1 MRIQFDHQIFLAQR
15 YGGISRY
22 YCELADKLRNLNQQD
37 DIRIS
42 APWHINEHLAEIS
55 WHYGIKLPV
64 KLQGIGPLMRP
75 ARWLLDFKAGAGWA
89 RPDIFHETYLSAHD
103 NAPRGC
109 KRLMTVLD
117 MTYEKIPGI
126 YSRQQEMMNIKAA
139 AVRRADH
146 VICISRS
153 TQKDLI
159 DIYDVPEAKTSV
171 VYLAQSLKQI
181 PAGQPLHNGPASP
194 FLLYVGQRHT
204 YKNFDRL
211 VMAFARSTLL
221 NNDFKLVCFGG
232 SPFTAA
238 ERELLH
244 KSGLSEQSVIHM
256 PGDDAVLSDLYAHAS
271 AMVYP
276 SLYEGFGIPLLEAMQ
291 FGCPV
296 VCSNASSLPEV
307 GGGAALY
314 FDPHDAEDMAAKLE
328 MAVSDQALATRLRA
342 EGYVQLAK
350 FSWLECA
357 RQTRQVYVQQLES

>member
-1 MRIQFDHQIFLAQR
+1 MKIQFDHQIFLAQR
-15 YGGISRY
+15 YGGASRY
-22 YCELADKLRNLNQQD
+22 FCELADQLRKLEPNDQVT
-37 DIRIS
+37 IS
-42 APWHINEHLAEIS
+42 APWHINEHLAEIP

-64 KLQGIGPLMRP
+64 KLQGIGPVMRP
-75 ARWLLDFKAGAGWA
+75 ARWLLDLKAGAGRA
-89 RPDIFHETYLSAHD
+89 KPDIFHETYLSAQD
-103 NAPRGC
+103 NAPRGS
-109 KRLMTVLD
+109 KRLMTILD

-146 VICISRS
+146 IICISKS

-159 DIYDVPEAKTSV
+159 EIYDVPEAKTSV

-181 PAGQPLHNGPASP
+181 PAGQSLHNNPASP
-194 FLLYVGQRHT
+194 YLLYVGQRHT

-221 NNDFKLVCFGG
+221 RNDFKLICFGG
-232 SPFTAA
+232 APFSAA

-244 KSGLSEQSVIHM
+244 KSGLSEQSVMHL
-256 PGDDAVLSDLYAHAS
+256 PGDDAMLSSLYAHAS

-296 VCSNASSLPEV
+296 VCSNDSSLPEV
-307 GGGAALY
+307 GGEAALY
-314 FDPHDAEDMAAKLE
+314 FDPLDIDDMTAKLE
-328 MAVSDQALATRLRA
+328 IAVSDEALATKLRA
-342 EGYVQLAK
+342 AGIVQLAK
-350 FSWLECA
+350 FSWRECA
-357 RQTRQVYVQQLES
+357 RQTRQVYTQQLES

>member
-15 YGGISRY
+15 YGGASRY
-22 YCELADKLRNLNQQD
+22 FCELADQLRKHDLD
-37 DIRIS
+37 DHVTIS
-42 APWHINEHLAEIS
+42 APWHINEHLAELH
-55 WHYGIKLPV
+55 WHHGIKLPLS
-64 KLQGIGPLMRP
+64 LQGIGPVMRS
-75 ARWLLDFKAGAGWA
+75 ARRMLDMMAGARRA
-89 RPDIFHETYLSAHD
+89 NPDIFHETYLSARD
-103 NAPRGC
+103 NAPKGSR
-109 KRLMTVLD
+109 RIMTVLD

-171 VYLAQSLKQI
+171 VYLAQSLKLIAGNQAMHSG
-181 PAGQPLHNGPASP
+181 PAGPY
-194 FLLYVGQRHT
+194 LLYVGQRHT

-211 VMAFARSTLL
+211 LVAYARSALL
-221 NNDFKLVCFGG
+221 RNDFKLVCFGG
-232 SPFTAA
+232 TPFSGA
-238 ERELLH
+238 ERELLR
-244 KSGLSEQSVIHM
+244 KSGLSDQSVMHV
-256 PGDDAVLSDLYAHAS
+256 PGDDAVLSSLYAHAS

-307 GGGAALY
+307 GGEAALY
-314 FDPHDAEDMAAKLE
+314 FDPLDVEDMTAKME

-342 EGYVQLAK
+342 AGNVQLAR

-357 RQTRQVYVQQLES
+357 RQTRQIYSQQLQC